1 MKRFVGWL
9 GLLFIPFCALAQ
21 VFGTVDAVNGP
32 VEIVNTDGTTA
43 APALG
48 QKLLVGQTV
57 QTHKDGELHA
67 VTEDGG
73 LLALRPNTTFKMLHY
88 QATQDDKSVID
99 MSLVRGALRSITGWI
114 GKLNP
119 SGYRVTTAT
128 ATIGIRG
135 TDHEVTVVDLGRS
148 HDHAGTYDSVL
159 EGATVVRSARGELH
173 VPAGQHGFAAKDAQA
188 LPVLLADRP
197 EFLGQRLLR
206 LEERIQARKEDLRQR
221 MRQVIGDRFESR
233 LEDRFEDRPE
243 MARVVR
249 EKWDNLNDEQRETA
263 RKRLLRRAQKR
274 NGD

>member
-9 GLLFIPFCALAQ
+9 GLLLIPFCTWAQ

-32 VEIVNTDGTTA
+32 VEIVSTDGTTA
-43 APALG
+43 TPVPG

-67 VTEDGG
+67 VTKDGG
-73 LLALRPNTTFKMLHY
+73 MLALRPNTTFKMLQY

-119 SGYRVTTAT
+119 GGYRVTTAT

-135 TDHEVTVVDLGRS
+135 TDHEVTVMDADSG
-148 HDHAGTYDSVL
+148 HDHAGTYNSVL
-159 EGATVVRSARGELH
+159 EGATTVRSAQGELH
-173 VPAGQHGFAAKDAQA
+173 VQAGQHGFAAKDAQA
-188 LPVLLADRP
+188 LPVLLANRP

-206 LEERIQARKEDLRQR
+206 LEERIQERKENLRQR
-221 MRQVIGDRFESR
+221 IRETVEERFKE
-233 LEDRFEDRPE
+233 RFEDRPE
-243 MARVVR
+243 MARAVR
-249 EKWDNLNDEQRETA
+249 EKWDNLNDEQRETV

-274 NGD
+274 HGD

>member
-1 MKRFVGWL
+1 MKFFVAWL
-9 GLLFIPFCALAQ
+9 VLLLIPVCALAQ
-21 VFGTVDAVNGP
+21 VFGTVDAVNGS
-32 VEIVNTDGTTA
+32 VEVVSTDGTTVT
-43 APALG
+43 PAVG
-48 QKLLVGQTV
+48 QKLQVGQTV

-73 LLALRPNTTFKMLHY
+73 LLALRPNTTFKMLHF

-99 MSLVRGALRSITGWI
+99 ISLVRGALRSITGWI

-119 SGYRVTTAT
+119 GGYRVTTAT

-135 TDHEVTVVDLGRS
+135 TDHEVTVVDVGSGR
-148 HDHAGTYDSVL
+148 DHAGTYDSVL
-159 EGATVVRSARGELH
+159 EGATIVRSAMGELH
-173 VPAGQHGFAAKDAQA
+173 VQAGQHGFAARDAQV

-206 LEERIQARKEDLRQR
+206 LEERIQARKESLSQRIQR
-221 MRQVIGDRFESR
+221 MQQAVGER

-243 MARVVR
+243 MARAVR

-263 RKRLLRRAQKR
+263 RKRLLRKAQKR